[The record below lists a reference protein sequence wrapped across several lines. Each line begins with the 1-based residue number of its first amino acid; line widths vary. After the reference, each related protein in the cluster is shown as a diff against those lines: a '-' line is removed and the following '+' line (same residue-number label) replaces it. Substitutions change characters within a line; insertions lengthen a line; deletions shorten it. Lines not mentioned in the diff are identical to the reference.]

1 MSMNKNNNKIITDQR
16 LFFNLN
22 ANKKSKNPYLNK
34 LFTQYA
40 NQIQTVAFTW
50 LKNSKTILD
59 YGCGTGPS
67 IDLFLGNKNPG
78 NYQIVGVDIAEN
90 SIKQARKKYP
100 LYKFYTIRNN
110 KVPQVK
116 NNSIDAVIMAHILHH
131 SHNHSDIFKEIHSK
145 LKNGGRFLIMDLS
158 SGNPFVQLGRL
169 LFVHLPMS
177 IKNKFSDDLVID
189 GRIPEKYKINI
200 SDVVFKLEKIG
211 FSIEKIEYGHLFF
224 FLFGWLDKFFP
235 FSDNKIINSIYK
247 SLINF
252 EGFLLKFEFFR
263 SQAEMLVIRCYKK
276 N

>member
-1 MSMNKNNNKIITDQR
+1 MNKNNNKIITDQR

-131 SHNHSDIFKEIHSK
+131 FSCCSCAFWSTRTHLDSDFC
-145 LKNGGRFLIMDLS
+145 MDTLS
-158 SGNPFVQLGRL
+158 SSF
-169 LFVHLPMS
+169 F
-177 IKNKFSDDLVID
+177 K
-189 GRIPEKYKINI
+189 
-200 SDVVFKLEKIG
+200 DVF
-211 FSIEKIEYGHLFF
+211 
-224 FLFGWLDKFFP
+224 
-235 FSDNKIINSIYK
+235 
-247 SLINF
+247 
-252 EGFLLKFEFFR
+252 
-263 SQAEMLVIRCYKK
+263 
-276 N
+276 